1 MLFNLVNSIQLPS
14 NDLTLFVNTFSYSLS
29 AALMPRFI
37 MSIRELYN
45 HDVQDRWRGV
55 DSGFSVFQE
64 ISSAYQGAPA
74 LNLSRGRGSEAI
86 ELGQV
91 RGGVWRA

>member
-14 NDLTLFVNTFSYSLS
+14 NDMTLFVDTFSYSLS

-37 MSIRELYN
+37 MSIRELYHN
-45 HDVQDRWRGV
+45 GVQGV
-55 DSGFSVFQE
+55 DGGFSVFQDQ
-64 ISSAYQGAPA
+64 ISSVNQGSSA
-74 LNLSRGRGSEAI
+74 LNLSLGRGPEAI